1 MELEQ
6 KLYRVVD
13 DWLEEI
19 YSSKIIQ
26 RSSYL
31 NMRPD
36 IQAVDV
42 WCLKRELAILKM
54 RLKGLLITKEEEEE
68 DE

>member
-26 RSSYL
+26 RSPYL

-42 WCLKRELAILKM
+42 WRLKRRVTILKM
-54 RLKGLLITKEEEEE
+54 RLKKLLTEEKENE
-68 DE
+68 